1 MNDGELRNVERE
13 LGRLVGLM
21 EGFGREMRTMRE
33 DGARREASFLA
44 AIADHDKRD
53 DERFAA
59 NGREH
64 ETMSRTLTLLEEH
77 DTKEHSAEAVSGQRW
92 HNWQLTLLSSLAVI
106 AAALVSAVAT
116 ARLIGTH

>member
-1 MNDGELRNVERE
+1 MDNGDLRNLERE

-33 DGARREASFLA
+33 DSARREANFIA
-44 AIADHDKRD
+44 AVAEHDKRD

-64 ETMSRTLTLLEEH
+64 ETMNRALVLLQQH
-77 DTKEHSAEAVSGQRW
+77 DAQDDTSGLKW
-92 HNWQLTLLSSLAVI
+92 HNWRLAIFGLIGLVASAVI
-106 AAALVSAVAT
+106 GAAT
-116 ARLIGTH
+116 AHIIGPH